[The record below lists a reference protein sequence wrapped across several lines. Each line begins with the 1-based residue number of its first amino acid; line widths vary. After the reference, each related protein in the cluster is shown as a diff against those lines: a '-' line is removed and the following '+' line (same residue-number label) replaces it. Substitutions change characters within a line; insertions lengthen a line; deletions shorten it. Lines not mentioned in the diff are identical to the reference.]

1 MDNLTQDTQKILI
14 IRLGAIGDVV
24 HSTVIAQA
32 IKKSYPQYEIDYLTA
47 DYICPLLKSNNYLS
61 KTIPFDLNKKDDP
74 FYIVKTGLMLRREK
88 YDCIINL
95 TNSLKNFI
103 LLLLAA
109 PQRTLRRN
117 RKRVHAVDAYFNT
130 ACDGFEGLKRQE
142 YLELGVDESSKEKI
156 LKDIEANNR
165 PIFILSPGGDNDNK
179 RQGRIWPDEYWIELG
194 NKLADKYNASIF
206 IIGSANESKYH
217 KKYEQIKNSKIF
229 SGKLSLQESAA
240 LMSICD
246 YFISGDSGPLHIA
259 DAVGAKTIA
268 LMGSTTPLSSSAYS
282 QNGVFIEPDFHCR
295 YCGQKKC
302 KYLSDGQKFTPCM
315 YSIKPDKVMQVIEKF
330 GL

>member
-1 MDNLTQDTQKILI
+1 MDKLQRKQKILI

-47 DYICPLLKSNNYLS
+47 DYICPLLKSNKYLS
-61 KTIPFDLNKKDDP
+61 KIIPFDLNKKDNP
-74 FYIVKTGLMLRREK
+74 VYIVKTGLILRKEK

-109 PQRTLRRN
+109 PKRTLSRN
-117 RKRVHAVDAYFNT
+117 KKRVHAVDAYFNT
-130 ACDGFEGLKRQE
+130 ACDGFEGLKKQE
-142 YLELGVDESSKEKI
+142 YLELGIDETSRQKI
-156 LKDIEANNR
+156 LKELEKDDR
-165 PIFILSPGGDNDNK
+165 PFFILSPGGDNDNK

-194 NKLADKYNASIF
+194 NKIADKYNASIF
-206 IIGSANESKYH
+206 VIGSSNESKYH
-217 KKYEQIKNSKIF
+217 QKYSKIKNVRIF

-246 YFISGDSGPLHIA
+246 CFISGDSGPLHIA
-259 DAVGAKTIA
+259 DAVGARTIA

-302 KYLSDGQKFTPCM
+302 KYLSSDQKFTPCM
-315 YSIKPDKVMQVIEKF
+315 YSIKPDKVLQIIEKL
-330 GL
+330 GV